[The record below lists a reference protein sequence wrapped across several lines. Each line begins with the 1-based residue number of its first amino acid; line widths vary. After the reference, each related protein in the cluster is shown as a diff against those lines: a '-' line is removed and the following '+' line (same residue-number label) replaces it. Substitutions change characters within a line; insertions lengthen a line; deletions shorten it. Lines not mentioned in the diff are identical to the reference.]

1 MRHRLNVAA
10 VLLALGL
17 CLGAANA
24 SAGFLDIFR
33 PDLKFD
39 LMVDRT
45 EGLKVGDAV
54 EFQNETGQR
63 QVIGRID
70 AVPDARGGQ
79 PLVKIRIQSRHKDQ
93 VRAGSRVVVDR
104 PWLGERTVRIYIVT
118 PMDQAAS
125 EPLRSGAVVQSRS
138 AVADKTARM
147 ADRVQAL
154 METFLERSREYLD
167 HLRSEVDQGH
177 FDQFMDRLKDT
188 ARAVTRYTRE
198 QKDRF
203 TREILPELER
213 MMESARKHFQ
223 ETHDPRKGEELEKAY
238 KRLKEELAV

>member
-1 MRHRLNVAA
+1 MAA

-17 CLGAANA
+17 WLGAANA

-54 EFQNETGQR
+54 ELQNETGQE

-70 AVPDARGGQ
+70 AIPDARGGQ
-79 PLVKIRIQSRHKDQ
+79 PLVKIRIQSRYKDQ

-104 PWLGERTVRIYIVT
+104 PWLQDRAVRIYIVT
-118 PMDQAAS
+118 PADQVAS
-125 EPLRSGAVVQSRS
+125 EPLRSGAVVPSHS

-147 ADRVQAL
+147 AGRVQAF
-154 METFLERSREYLD
+154 METLLERSREYLD
-167 HLRSEVDQGH
+167 HLRSEVDQGN
-177 FDQFMDRLKDT
+177 FDQFLDRLKDT
-188 ARAVTRYTRE
+188 ARTVTRYTRE
-198 QKDRF
+198 QKERF

-213 MMESARKHFQ
+213 MMESARKHFEQ
-223 ETHDPRKGEELEKAY
+223 MRDPRKEEELEQEF